1 MRAVVVAKYGP
12 PEGLQIRDV
21 EKPVPRNNEILVKIY
36 ATTVTYGD
44 AKLRSFSL
52 PIRLLFGLFSFRLG
66 KNKILGHEFSGEIE
80 EIGRDVTLFKPDD
93 RVFASAG
100 VRGGAHAEYICIP
113 EDSMVAIKPDNITFE
128 EAAAV
133 PIGGNTA
140 LYILQKANIVNGQ
153 KVLVYGASGSV
164 GSYAIQLAKFW
175 GAEVTGVCSTKNLEW
190 VRNLGADHVI
200 DYTKSNFTDGDKTY
214 DVIFDAVRKISSS
227 QCKKLLDEKGVF
239 LSTSS
244 STEEKVENLV
254 FLKELIEARKLKP
267 VIDRQYL
274 LEEIAE
280 AHRYV
285 DKGHKQG
292 NVVVTI
298 TSSRAK

>member
-80 EIGRDVTLFKPDD
+80 EIGRDVTLFKPGDQ
-93 RVFASAG
+93 VFASAG
-100 VRGGAHAEYICIP
+100 LRGGAHAEYICIP
-113 EDSMVAIKPDNITFE
+113 EDSMVTIKPDSITFE

-190 VRNLGADHVI
+190 VRDLGADHVI